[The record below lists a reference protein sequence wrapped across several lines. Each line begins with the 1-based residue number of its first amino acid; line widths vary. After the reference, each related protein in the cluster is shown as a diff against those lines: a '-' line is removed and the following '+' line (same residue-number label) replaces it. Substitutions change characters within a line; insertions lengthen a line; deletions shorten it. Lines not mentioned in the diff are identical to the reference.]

1 MIRSLNRKFEISVLD
16 SALKNPLPVVK
27 SKEDKVYIV
36 TEANQSFIIKLI
48 AENKD
53 IVYGAKLYL
62 DGKEAV
68 SFKTFKSYGHFLGFK
83 LGNGNYKE
91 FIFGVPPVIEENS
104 EKASDEFGTI
114 NIKFYETYSKVFENK
129 SLEIKK
135 EYKPKEFKQSG
146 GLENKK
152 FFERS
157 LSIRE
162 GNFFSTEVK
171 QFESGTKRK
180 EHFID
185 YEKEID
191 SIIVNYSDFVAMQIM
206 GIISLRNVS
215 HLKLIPDT
223 KWDKNYAIATLEAIL
238 GGENYTEGI
247 NVNDIEEI
255 FLSYTNRS
263 LRSFIEGDLY
273 NFFQT
278 KSNKFKINDLGI
290 ITLSNRKLYKSKF
303 CEIPGFI
310 DKSSYFVQKTKPKN
324 YISHEILKNKR
335 GREQE
340 VIIKIDD

>member
-1 MIRSLNRKFEISVLD
+1 MFEISVLD
-16 SALKNPLPVVK
+16 SVLRNPLPVIK

-36 TEANQSFIIKLI
+36 TEANQSFIIKLT

-53 IVYGAKLYL
+53 IVYGSKLYL

-68 SFKTFKSYGHFLGFK
+68 SYKTFKSYGHYYGFK

-91 FIFGVPPVIEENS
+91 FIFGVPPVIEEKS
-104 EKASDEFGTI
+104 ENVNDEFGTI
-114 NIKFYETYSKVFENK
+114 KIKFYETYSKVFENK
-129 SLEIKK
+129 NLEIKK
-135 EYKPKEFKQSG
+135 EYKVKEFKQSG

-162 GNFFSTEVK
+162 GNLFSKEVK
-171 QFESGTKRK
+171 KFDNGTKRK

-185 YEKEID
+185 FEKEID
-191 SIIVNYSDFVAMQIM
+191 SIILHYSDFVAMQIM
-206 GIISLRNVS
+206 GIISLRNVN

-247 NVNDIEEI
+247 NVNDIEEV
-255 FLSYTNRS
+255 FLSFTNKS
-263 LRSFIEGDLY
+263 LKSFIEGDLY

-278 KSNKFKINDLGI
+278 KGNKFKINDLGI

-310 DKSSYFVQKTKPKN
+310 DKSPYCVQKTKAKN